1 MSGESNSDR
10 YFIETLMAR
19 GIAYLLRKNGIDADF
34 VGVGSDGNKNVAYWI
49 ALEDISVNDKEKV
62 KKIKDTLI
70 ASDFMPKG
78 TMKLDENTVAD
89 VFIRIGSPVK
99 ALLVRSGDEY
109 SKLFIEFPLNEKK
122 ENE

>member
-1 MSGESNSDR
+1 MLGESEFNK
-10 YFIETLMAR
+10 YFFEILMAK
-19 GIAYLLRKNGIDADF
+19 GIAYLLRKNGIDAEF
-34 VGVGSDGNKNVAYWI
+34 TGVGSDGKEKVAYLI
-49 ALEDISVNDKEKV
+49 TLEDVSVNDKEKV

-89 VFIRIGSPVK
+89 VFSRIGSPVK

-109 SKLFIEFPLNEKK
+109 SRLFIEFPLNEKK
-122 ENE
+122 ENK